1 MEVPVETVTE
11 NNLPVNTEVSNS
23 AQDGVVTDKSEETLQ
38 PLVNGATCDG
48 SASAVGTCAKAD
60 DETKCKIND
69 DVNYEWTDITGDFIG
84 ACSSLELGELVHD
97 SKYVTKL
104 SATCFTF

>member
-60 DETKCKIND
+60 DETKCKLND
-69 DVNYEWTDITGDFIG
+69 DVNYEWTDITGNFIG

-97 SKYVTKL
+97 SKYVTKV